1 MNKKIVFGLLFL
13 GLLLIVLANAN
24 YPVFEYGKSL
34 KEESKS
40 KQLNIAISSDG
51 HQVFCHPNKHR
62 LIDLTSLYYLKTDSG
77 FVQTNEISLN
87 ADLMNDLF
95 NFTELRHKEDPTPL
109 GSEFVQIHKTPHST
123 VYKLKT
129 SKEMGLPN
137 FWDVFYYQMNSGPN
151 KFKVQNNAPF
161 RIENKEIKEYKSYQ
175 IESEEE
181 SIHNSEII
189 YQSKDKTYKLMIQ
202 AVWTI

>member
-24 YPVFEYGKSL
+24 YSIFEYGKTL
-34 KEESKS
+34 TEKS
-40 KQLNIAISSDG
+40 KEKQLDIAISSDG
-51 HQVFCHPNKHR
+51 NQIFCHPSKHR

-87 ADLMNDLF
+87 ADLLNDLF
-95 NFTELRHKEDPTPL
+95 DYKDLRQKKEPRRIGT
-109 GSEFVQIHKTPHST
+109 EFVQIHKTPHST

-129 SKEMGLPN
+129 LKEMGLPN

-151 KFKVQNNAPF
+151 KFKVLNNAPF